1 MPCQNKGTVKGTTW
15 GPGRDSP
22 SSAIPRCIL
31 YEGHWKAS
39 VGTPVPQ
46 TMLKA
51 LRCGFSI
58 VAVWNSFPPQCWSHS
73 VSTIAQCPR
82 QCCRESISQ
91 DNVESIPLRFSD
103 RCTFKLV
110 SLTMLV
116 ASAVAKPPPR
126 CLPNCTGVGWHGNI
140 AGGNMKSPRPV
151 HGIAVSAQH
160 CTQHMDA
167 AGTQHLV
174 PAVSIGLD
182 PDACLQHSRST
193 LHPAHVLHR
202 MRDTLQ

>member
-1 MPCQNKGTVKGTTW
+1 MQF
-15 GPGRDSP
+15 SP
-22 SSAIPRCIL
+22 RSL
-31 YEGHWKAS
+31 HN
-39 VGTPVPQ
+39 T
-46 TMLKA
+46 
-51 LRCGFSI
+51 
-58 VAVWNSFPPQCWSHS
+58 SFPSQCWSHS
-73 VSTIAQCPR
+73 VSTIAQCSR

-91 DNVESIPLRFSD
+91 DNVESTPLRFSD

-151 HGIAVSAQH
+151 QGVAVSAQH

-167 AGTQHLV
+167 VTHCSDPVVLSITQLMDAAGTQH
-174 PAVSIGLD
+174 
-182 PDACLQHSRST
+182 CLGHCATWLTLCEQHCTQHLYVHMHCVKCMTHSSGALCDRTNSVRPT
-193 LHPAHVLHR
+193 SC
-202 MRDTLQ
+202 